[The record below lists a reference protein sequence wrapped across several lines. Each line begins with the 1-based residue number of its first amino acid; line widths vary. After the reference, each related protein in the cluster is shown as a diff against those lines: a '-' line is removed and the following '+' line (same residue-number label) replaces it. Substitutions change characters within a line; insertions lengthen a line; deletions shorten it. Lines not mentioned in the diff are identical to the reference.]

1 MEPDEA
7 TELDTSQFHGPSGD
21 DGIAPADREAVR
33 RLAYSYALGID
44 RRDEALVLSLF
55 TEGARVAGS
64 LGSAPA
70 SEYVPKLIAGASLYA
85 ATQHNITNQYLARVG
100 DDIVVHS
107 YAVALHLGH
116 DGTDQPDLAM
126 GVEYRD
132 RAQRVAGGWLISHRQ
147 TVVLWTRRGGA
158 PG

>member
-21 DGIAPADREAVR
+21 DGIAPTDREPVR

-55 TEGARVAGS
+55 TDGARVAGS

-70 SEYVPKLIAGASLYA
+70 SEYVPKLIAGASVYA
-85 ATQHNITNQYLARVG
+85 ATQHNITNQYVVRAG
-100 DDIVVHS
+100 DDLVVHS
-107 YAVALHLGH
+107 YAVALHLGA
-116 DGTDQPDLAM
+116 DERGTGDLAM
-126 GVEYRD
+126 GVVYRD
-132 RAQRVAGGWLISHRQ
+132 RATRVGGGWLISHRHA
-147 TVVLWTRRGGA
+147 VALWTRRGT
-158 PG
+158 PTS